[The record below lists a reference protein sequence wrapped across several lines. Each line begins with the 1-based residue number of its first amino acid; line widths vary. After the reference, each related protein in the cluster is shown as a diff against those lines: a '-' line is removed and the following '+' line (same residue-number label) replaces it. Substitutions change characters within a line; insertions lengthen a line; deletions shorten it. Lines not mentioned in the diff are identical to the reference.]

1 MKRIFFLFVIL
12 LLSACFTSPD
22 NANNDS
28 KQTSSSSSSSSEWMN
43 DLKYIT
49 SNTFESFDMEISNG
63 YLLNKT
69 VKFLEAFYIEGDTMS
84 PEDFKYIYT
93 GKYFLVNTFFLR
105 DVILTNNSFAI
116 IYVHFTNDLKV
127 WYSNSNG
134 RVVESGDFSYTNI
147 NNCIF
152 VYDYNKNRYKL
163 VYRNTDPEK
172 NNSFFDRVNFFNNF
186 VLRHYNISEVYSLV
200 LIVNQKSVISNY
212 ATNGLLPEQKAVTHI
227 DISNIVKNLNL
238 SSTPAKYKILTITT
252 PYHQLEM
259 FSYLKNIRFFDKFY
273 GLGFSEFRNKIL
285 LDRQMAPTI
294 FGVFDDYNKNGLK
307 LFLEGESLYTPA
319 HIEKTIPAILDFM
332 SNVVQI
338 ANTNETIRSNLMALH
353 KKYVFPDYI
362 VIPDDGHLPYFEE
375 ILKIVSNDNLTQKN
389 QDFLNNFFWNWGSTN
404 YVVGVTGAMPIRFT
418 FPATLK
424 EWQYL
429 REFYPEYYDIMSN
442 IVELSNE

>member
-1 MKRIFFLFVIL
+1 MKKNSVLFIIL

-22 NANNDS
+22 NVNNDS
-28 KQTSSSSSSSSEWMN
+28 KQSSSSSSSSSVWMN
-43 DLKYIT
+43 DLSKII
-49 SNTFESFDMEISNG
+49 SNNFENFDMDISNG

-69 VKFLEAFYIEGDTMS
+69 VKFLEAFYIEGDTMR
-84 PEDFKYIYT
+84 PEDIKDRNT
-93 GKYFLVNTFFLR
+93 GKYLLVGFSR
-105 DVILTNNSFAI
+105 EAILSNNSFAI

-134 RVVESGDFSYTNI
+134 YVVESGDFSYTNI

-152 VYDYNKNRYKL
+152 VFDYNNNRYKL

-172 NNSFFDRVNFFNNF
+172 NNSFFNRVKFFNDF

-200 LIVNQKSVISNY
+200 LVVNQKSVISNY
-212 ATNGLLPEQKAVTHI
+212 ATNGLLPGQRVITHI
-227 DISNIVKNLNL
+227 DISNIVTNLNL
-238 SSTPAKYKILTITT
+238 SSTTAKYRFLTITT

-259 FSYLKNIRFFDKFY
+259 FGYLKNIGFFDKFY
-273 GLGFSEFRNKIL
+273 GLGFFKFRESGYEGI
-285 LDRQMAPTI
+285 MAPAI
-294 FGVFDDYNKNGLK
+294 FGSTEAFGYYNEKGLK
-307 LFLEGESLYTPA
+307 LFLDYESLYTPG

-332 SNVVQI
+332 SDVVQI
-338 ANTNETIRSNLMALH
+338 ANTNETIRSNLMALY

-362 VIPDDGHLPYFEE
+362 SIPDNYFEE
-375 ILKIVSNDNLTQKN
+375 ILKIVSNDNLIQKY
-389 QDFLNNFFWNWGSTN
+389 QDFLNNFFHSWGTSN
-404 YVVGVTGAMPIRFT
+404 YVVGVTGVMPIRFT
-418 FPATLK
+418 FPATLE